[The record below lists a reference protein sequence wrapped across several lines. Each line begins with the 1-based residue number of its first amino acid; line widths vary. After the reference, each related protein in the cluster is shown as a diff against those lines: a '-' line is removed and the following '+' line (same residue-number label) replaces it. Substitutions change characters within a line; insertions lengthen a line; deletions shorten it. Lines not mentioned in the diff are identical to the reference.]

1 VPMRSLSGQAL
12 GSATTHPV
20 GGGSTGTL
28 TVPILLTGSA
38 AASPLRTISTYRG
51 GMNLRRTLAVLAAGE
66 AGRRAAPVA
75 ASGVS
80 KAFLNRAIDGVQGFP
95 GARETARK
103 QLVASGDAERA
114 VTQVIEQHVRLAGV
128 GGFVTMVGGV
138 MALPVTLPT
147 NVAGLAAIQ
156 LRMSAAIAHLR
167 GHDLSAPRVR
177 VAAMATLLGEEGV
190 AEAMAEGRLDRT
202 PRDLAFGP
210 PLVDDELRARL
221 TATIGQ
227 QLLVRVT
234 GKRATLTLAR
244 GVPIIGGTVG
254 AGMDAVHT
262 WRIGRYA
269 ADELTPALSI
279 TRADRLPAA
288 PGTP

>member
-1 VPMRSLSGQAL
+1 
-12 GSATTHPV
+12 
-20 GGGSTGTL
+20 
-28 TVPILLTGSA
+28 
-38 AASPLRTISTYRG
+38 
-51 GMNLRRTLAVLAAGE
+51 MNLRRTLAVLAAGE

-75 ASGVS
+75 ASGAS
-80 KAFLNRAIDGVQGFP
+80 KAFLNRSIDGVQGFA

-103 QLVASGDAERA
+103 QLVTSNDTERA
-114 VTQVIEQHVRLAGV
+114 VKGIIEQHVRLAGI
-128 GGFVTMVGGV
+128 GGFVTQVGGV
-138 MALPVTLPT
+138 MALPVTLPA

-156 LRMSAAIAHLR
+156 LRMTAAIAHLR

-177 VAAMATLLGEEGV
+177 LASMATLLGEDGV
-190 AEAMAEGRLDRT
+190 TNAIENGLLHGT

-210 PLVDDELRARL
+210 PLVDDALRTTL

-244 GVPIIGGTVG
+244 GVPIVGGTVG
-254 AGMDAVHT
+254 AGMDAAHT

-269 ADELTPALSI
+269 AAELTPALTI
-279 TRADRLPAA
+279 ARADRLPDI
-288 PGTP
+288 P